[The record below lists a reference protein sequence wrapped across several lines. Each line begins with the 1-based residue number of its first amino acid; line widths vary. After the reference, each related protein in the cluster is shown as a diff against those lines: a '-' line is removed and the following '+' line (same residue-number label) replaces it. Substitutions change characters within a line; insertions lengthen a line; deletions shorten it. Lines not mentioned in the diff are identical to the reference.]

1 MTVSSVR
8 DRFDLRRQD
17 LLEDYAA
24 ISKKRRGAAEAT
36 SLRLRSRQ
44 YLDIMATEASKGT
57 HSWRSLEALLD
68 DPDAIAEQTLE
79 PMILAEIGRVL
90 LLQQFDPG
98 DLPRAVVALEYG
110 IDRLPKN
117 MKSRRFRKLLVDHYV
132 VQGQASRALELL
144 DAWPDVNRDVHRYLR
159 AELQNPFTA
168 PDGGDAEA
176 WLANVNA
183 ELHVHDLA
191 PIVLEDRGGQP
202 FDQLSTALDQDGDDS
217 GGREEPLVSVI
228 VTTFNPG
235 EVELKTSVRSI
246 LDQTHRN
253 LEVILVDDESAPEH
267 REIVD
272 RVGEIDIRIRVVHA
286 PKNGGTYRARN
297 LGLSVATGEYVTGQD
312 DDDWSHPQRISKQ
325 VEFLRTH
332 DDAIG
337 CRINS
342 FTCLPTLSR
351 VRVGY
356 KPIGPNASSLMMRRE
371 TFLAAGG
378 FLQARKAADTELH
391 RRVERMTGKEVIDI
405 AKPLAFV
412 RIEPDSLSR
421 SEFRAGWSHPA
432 RREFKFSYAHWHA
445 NARLGELAISEDETP
460 PVHVP
465 RRFRIDP
472 STFPERLDVVFAGD
486 WRQYGGPQRSMLEEI
501 RALTD
506 RGYRVGMMQMEAPRF
521 MTAVQKPLTPHIQAL
536 INDGTVTE
544 VLYDDPIRVD
554 LLILRYPPILQFAPV
569 DRSALDVGRMVILA
583 NQAPSELDGSD
594 VRYLVPDCTANAR
607 WMFTDDVLWVPQGPQ
622 ARESIEPYL
631 RTEELSSFDVP
642 GLVDAAEWWNDH
654 SERRSTLPVV
664 GRHSR
669 DNAMKWPED
678 PAVLA
683 KVYPTSGRFDVRV
696 LGGASV
702 PRTVLGATVVPASW
716 TVYETDALPVPTFLE
731 TLDFYVFYQNSI
743 AVEAFG
749 RSILEAIASGVVVI
763 LPPHYRDAFGE
774 GALYAEPAEV
784 QALVMKYHN
793 DRDLYVEQTRRA
805 ATVVD
810 ERFSHDSYARRVK
823 GLLERVRA

>member
-1 MTVSSVR
+1 
-8 DRFDLRRQD
+8 
-17 LLEDYAA
+17 
-24 ISKKRRGAAEAT
+24 
-36 SLRLRSRQ
+36 
-44 YLDIMATEASKGT
+44 MATEASKGT

-202 FDQLSTALDQDGDDS
+202 FDQLSTAFALAGDDS
-217 GGREEPLVSVI
+217 GGREAPLVSVV
-228 VTTFNPG
+228 VTTFNAG
-235 EVELKTSVRSI
+235 EVELETSVRSI

-253 LEVILVDDESAPEH
+253 LEVIVVDDESAPEH
-267 REIVD
+267 REFVD

-412 RIEPDSLSR
+412 RIEPDSL
-421 SEFRAGWSHPA
+421 
-432 RREFKFSYAHWHA
+432 
-445 NARLGELAISEDETP
+445 
-460 PVHVP
+460 
-465 RRFRIDP
+465 
-472 STFPERLDVVFAGD
+472 
-486 WRQYGGPQRSMLEEI
+486 
-501 RALTD
+501 
-506 RGYRVGMMQMEAPRF
+506 
-521 MTAVQKPLTPHIQAL
+521 
-536 INDGTVTE
+536 
-544 VLYDDPIRVD
+544 
-554 LLILRYPPILQFAPV
+554 
-569 DRSALDVGRMVILA
+569 
-583 NQAPSELDGSD
+583 
-594 VRYLVPDCTANAR
+594 
-607 WMFTDDVLWVPQGPQ
+607 
-622 ARESIEPYL
+622 
-631 RTEELSSFDVP
+631 
-642 GLVDAAEWWNDH
+642 
-654 SERRSTLPVV
+654 
-664 GRHSR
+664 
-669 DNAMKWPED
+669 
-678 PAVLA
+678 
-683 KVYPTSGRFDVRV
+683 
-696 LGGASV
+696 
-702 PRTVLGATVVPASW
+702 
-716 TVYETDALPVPTFLE
+716 
-731 TLDFYVFYQNSI
+731 
-743 AVEAFG
+743 
-749 RSILEAIASGVVVI
+749 
-763 LPPHYRDAFGE
+763 
-774 GALYAEPAEV
+774 
-784 QALVMKYHN
+784 
-793 DRDLYVEQTRRA
+793 
-805 ATVVD
+805 
-810 ERFSHDSYARRVK
+810 
-823 GLLERVRA
+823 